1 MDTMIRNWVPGGAAG
16 MEFVSNLMK
25 GITTPPKRD

>member
-16 MEFVSNLMK
+16 MEFVSTLMK